1 MTYKVPH
8 NAAIQIFDYKHKKS
22 RIVFGPELVM
32 LEPYEDFTVIQ
43 LSGGL
48 PKKENVICNLSLLL
62 GPDFMKDLIQVE
74 TSDHAR
80 LYLRL
85 AYSWEFKVDKSKE
98 DECKKLFLVRDFV
111 GDACKK
117 ISSRIRGAVSSVSF
131 DNFHK
136 NSSDIIK
143 NAIHKKDEQ
152 GNYLPFTIDA
162 NGLYI
167 TQIDI

>member
-1 MTYKVPH
+1 VTYKVPH
-8 NAAIQIFDYKHKKS
+8 NAAIQIFDYKHKKA
-22 RIVFGPELVM
+22 RIIFGPELVM
-32 LEPYEDFTVIQ
+32 LEPYEDFTVIH

-62 GPDFMKDLIQVE
+62 GPDFMRDLIQVE

-80 LYLRL
+80 LYLSL
-85 AYSWEFKVDKSKE
+85 AYSWEFKVDKSNE
-98 DECKKLFLVRDFV
+98 DECKKLFLVWDFV

-117 ISSRIRGAVSSVSF
+117 ISSRIRGAVSGVTF

-143 NAIHKKDEQ
+143 NAIHKRDEL
-152 GNYLPFTIDA
+152 GNYLPFSIDA
-162 NGLYI
+162 NGLQI